1 MQSLVFL
8 IYFFKSYR
16 RKTFGSRLAPPP
28 PSPLVKKVELI
39 ASYSLVNSVD
49 EKGTSEL
56 TAVIVYK
63 NETDL

>member
-8 IYFFKSYR
+8 MYFFKSYQ
-16 RKTFGSRLAPPP
+16 RKTFGGRLAP
-28 PSPLVKKVELI
+28 PSPLVKKVGLI
-39 ASYSLVNSVD
+39 SSYSLVNSVD